1 MKHILK
7 LFLIVSVIL
16 ASCSENTVMRRLSEA
31 DRLLDQYPDSA
42 LAIVNSIDT
51 LSLRGPEERARH
63 SLLLTMALLKTD
75 PSAVSDTIF
84 KPAWKHYGPIGEP
97 SRETMLAHF
106 ARAVLLERQDSLAEA
121 LMEFDYV
128 ASHANGKNA
137 EKYSA
142 MSLLNQG
149 GIYCDNADPK
159 TGLDYAIKASRA
171 MKECRDTAKIIN
183 LDILLGLC
191 HKGIADANAAEINFN
206 SALNLCKRSKDTI
219 NYFKISGYLAEV
231 HVLQGKYFLGV
242 EEYEKL
248 LLSDIPLSE
257 DQLLSYVRSLI
268 YTGRT
273 DKANEILEDYRPS
286 DNAMKVMYFH
296 ILSELYAVQGNYRM
310 AYEMKDSLL
319 RYNNLMILESME
331 FDIDSKMYAMLAS
344 LTEAERSL
352 AVSEKENAIKSKVIL
367 GFIIVMIVAGSIFI
381 IIRKNKE
388 IKERGKEH
396 AEEMKREK
404 ERSDEKEKTLQIR
417 IQELEES
424 RKREKEESDGQQKRI
439 EELLSE
445 RETLYDQLNSKEER
459 LQKMIDLKG
468 KNQSEADEYRRLEE
482 EASDVKNR
490 ILEISKEVS
499 KRKNDMLQAFL
510 DQHGQCAS
518 LCNRMPEIHGKRCL
532 EHYEKERD
540 MIIADYKESTFVA
553 YLELRI
559 DFLMDGFIA
568 YVRNKLRM
576 PEDMIRMLVYEICG
590 FNYNSMALL
599 FGITPQAAAARRTRL
614 KNRLAGDMEE
624 NYYDLIRQH
633 THLLKYNDR
642 NK

>member
-51 LSLRGPEERARH
+51 LSLRGPEERGRH

-84 KPAWKHYGPIGEP
+84 KPAWKHYGPINEP

-106 ARAVLLERQDSLAEA
+106 ARAALLEKQDSLAEA
-121 LMEFDYV
+121 LMEYDYV
-128 ASHANGKNA
+128 ANHAKGENA
-137 EKYSA
+137 KKYTA
-142 MSLLNQG
+142 KALLNQG
-149 GIYCDNADPK
+149 SIYCNNADPK
-159 TGLDYAIKASRA
+159 AGLDFALKASR
-171 MKECRDTAKIIN
+171 KIEKSGDTTTIIR
-183 LDILLGLC
+183 LHKLMGLC
-191 HKGIADANAAEINFN
+191 YKDLRKVDAAEESLR
-206 SALNLCKRSKDTI
+206 SALNLCKASEDSI
-219 NYFKISGYLAEV
+219 NYYKISGYLAEV
-231 HVLQGKYFLGV
+231 HELQGKNTMAAA
-242 EEYEKL
+242 EYENL
-248 LLSDIPLSE
+248 LLSDIPLSGS
-257 DQLLSYVRSLI
+257 QLLSYVRSLI

-273 DKANEILEDYRPS
+273 DTAKEILEDYHPS

-296 ILSELYAVQGNYRM
+296 TLSELHAVQGDYKA

-319 RYNNLMILESME
+319 RYNNLMILESMD
-331 FDIDSKMYAMLAS
+331 FDVDNKMYAMQAS
-344 LTEAERSL
+344 LTESEHRL
-352 AVSEKENAIKSKVIL
+352 AVSEKENAIKSKIIL
-367 GFIIVMIVAGSIFI
+367 GFIIVMIVTGSIFI

-388 IKERGKEH
+388 IKERRKEH
-396 AEEMKREK
+396 AEEMKRQK

-417 IQELEES
+417 IQELEELRERERVENDS
-424 RKREKEESDGQQKRI
+424 RQKRI

-445 RETLYDQLNSKEER
+445 RDKLYDQLNSKEER
-459 LQKMIDLKG
+459 LQGLLDLKG
-468 KNQSEADEYRRLEE
+468 KNQPEADEYRRLEE

-490 ILEISKEVS
+490 ILEISREVS

-518 LCNRMPEIHGKRCL
+518 LCNRMPEIHGKRSL
-532 EHYEKERD
+532 EQYEKERD
-540 MIIADYKESTFVA
+540 MIIADYKESAFVA

-576 PEDMIRMLVYEICG
+576 PDDMVRMLVYEICG

-642 NK
+642 NR